1 MVTVPQPVASARNDK
16 PLAWGKFL
24 AIGVLLL
31 AQTFFTIDW
40 PGPWQP
46 TFTTGALGLLGIV
59 LIYLAWFR
67 RTFSRKGI
75 IPTTDL
81 WSNPSSSI
89 PLTGICGIVF
99 IFLGWLI
106 GGPLSAH
113 FPAPAGM
120 VLFLIGMLTLLVA
133 VYAALVLQGPLRDL
147 VDEEE

>member
-1 MVTVPQPVASARNDK
+1 MATAPQPVSSARNDE
-16 PLAWGKFL
+16 PLAWGNLL

-40 PGPWQP
+40 PGPWEP
-46 TFTTGALGLLGIV
+46 TFTTGALGLLGIA

-89 PLTGICGIVF
+89 PATGICGIVF
-99 IFLGWLI
+99 IFLGWLF

-120 VLFLIGMLTLLVA
+120 VLFLIGMLTILVA
-133 VYAALVLQGPLRDL
+133 VYAALVLQGPLKDL